1 MKKILITGISGSGG
15 SYLAEHLLKKKKYKI
30 FGTIRNRNVL
40 KKFNCRNLVNNKNI
54 KFIKCD
60 LNNFEKLQKL
70 FRTYKFEYIYHIAS
84 NANVL
89 ESFQHPYDLVKNNIV
104 STLNLI
110 EVLRKVKSSA
120 KILICSTSEV
130 YGNVPFNL
138 QPIKE
143 GTYIK
148 PINPYAVSKVFQ
160 DLLAQNY
167 FSIFKL
173 KIIITRMF
181 TYFNGRRD
189 NLFASAFAKQIV
201 EIENKKKKNLEH
213 GYLESQRSILD
224 IRDAMEAYYLAAT
237 KGKIGEIYNIG
248 GKKKATVK
256 KVLNLLIKS
265 SNKKITLKKNKKLF
279 RPKDINFQIPY
290 SEKFRKHTR
299 WKQKYTTSESVKFL
313 LDETREKFSFNQK
326 KFS

>member
-1 MKKILITGISGSGG
+1 MKKVLITGISGSGG
-15 SYLAEHLLKKKKYKI
+15 SYLAEHLLKKKKFKI
-30 FGTIRNRNVL
+30 TGTIRNSNVL
-40 KKFNCRNLVNNKNI
+40 SKFNCRNLIKNKNV
-54 KFIKCD
+54 KFVKCD
-60 LNNFEKLQKL
+60 LNNFNQLYNFLRLK
-70 FRTYKFEYIYHIAS
+70 KFNYIYHIAS

-89 ESFQHPYDLVKNNIV
+89 ESFNSPFNLVKNNII

-110 EVLRKVKSSA
+110 EVLRKIKSSA

-130 YGNVPFNL
+130 YGNVPYNL
-138 QPIKE
+138 QPINEK
-143 GTYIK
+143 TNIS

-160 DLLAQNY
+160 DLISQNY

-173 KIIITRMF
+173 NIVITRMF

-201 EIENKKKKNLEH
+201 EIENNQRKFLEH

-248 GKKKATVK
+248 GKKKATVGK
-256 KVLNLLIKS
+256 ILNLLVKKS
-265 SNKKITLKKNKKLF
+265 NSKILLKKNKNLL

-290 SEKFRKHTR
+290 CQKFKKDTR
-299 WKQKYTTSESVKFL
+299 WIQNYTTSESVDYL
-313 LDETREKFSFNQK
+313 INETREKYIFNQK
-326 KFS
+326 NR